1 MNTKNEKQII
11 QLTLSKDYVS
21 DWGNWEAIREILQ
34 NAIDSKEHKVEFL
47 DDTMTVTSFDGV
59 IDKKHLILGNSS
71 KRDDDT
77 KIGTYGEG
85 FKLALLVL
93 LRENKEVKI
102 HNGSDVWTPFFDQH
116 IEIENEC
123 LNIEIEKDILDDND
137 NKVSFIISGLSE
149 EEILEIKEKSL
160 YEVDHEIQAE
170 YNGSS
175 CWYPD
180 NAHKAKLYIGNLY
193 VCDLNENFHLSYNF
207 APNILQLDRD
217 RKSVCTF
224 NLSYEATRMI
234 TLSGNYDLLSELAD
248 VGAEDISDYYSFSS
262 STYYYGS
269 SSDSEANPSEKLKSI
284 VSENFIQKHG
294 EKAYPINNS
303 WTDQNKRI
311 KTVKSIEA
319 GYIPVIIKSGYYN
332 MLSSALVN
340 KKFEDFKFNLSE
352 EIIAFFE
359 NNKKHLRSKAKKE
372 MEKIVHMINVM
383 EGRELTQSMKN
394 KLVIDTKDN
403 QKETTD
409 ENISNDALFEDG
421 CPF

>member
-1 MNTKNEKQII
+1 MNTKNENQII
-11 QLTLSKDYVS
+11 QLTISKDYVS
-21 DWGNWEAIREILQ
+21 DWGNWEAVREILQ
-34 NAIDSKEHKVEFL
+34 NAIDSKEHKVEFS
-47 DDTMTVTSFDGV
+47 DNSMTITSFDGV

-93 LRENKEVKI
+93 LRENKDVKI
-102 HNGSDVWTPFFDQH
+102 NNGADVWTPFFDTH
-116 IEIENEC
+116 VEIGNEC
-123 LNIEIEKDILDDND
+123 LNIEIQKDVLVEND
-137 NKVSFIISGLSE
+137 NKVSFLISGLTE
-149 EEILEIKEKSL
+149 EEINEIKEKSL
-160 YEVDHEIQAE
+160 FESEYSIEAE
-170 YNGSS
+170 YEGST
-175 CWYPD
+175 CWYPELT
-180 NAHKAKLYIGNLY
+180 AKLYIGNLY
-193 VCDLNENFHLSYNF
+193 VCDLNENYRLSYNF

-234 TLSGNYDLLSELAD
+234 TLSGNYDLLSDLAE
-248 VGAEDISDYYSFSS
+248 VGAEDISDYYSFSP

-269 SSDSEANPSEKLKSI
+269 SASDGEANPSDKLKAI
-284 VSENFIQKHG
+284 VSENFVEKHG

-303 WTDQNKRI
+303 WSDQNKRI

-332 MLSSALVN
+332 MLSAALIN

-352 EIIAFFE
+352 EILNFYE
-359 NNKKHLRSKAKKE
+359 KNKKHLRSKAKRD

-383 EGRELTQSMKN
+383 EGNELGKAMKE
-394 KLVIDTKDN
+394 KLVVDESDN
-403 QKETTD
+403 SEEKMDNTA
-409 ENISNDALFEDG
+409 IFEDD